1 MDLKEFECSSFK
13 HAEVFTKWKNNSWRE
28 LHKKD
33 KWKGNGVTH
42 VKQSISIVTFQ
53 RFPFNRLFVRF
64 SSDTRWCLLKQVTWY
79 VISNY
84 SEIDELIDFIAR
96 SYFFNEL
103 LLYIQGW

>member
-42 VKQSISIVTFQ
+42 VKQSISIIAFQ
-53 RFPFNRLFVRF
+53 PDF
-64 SSDTRWCLLKQVTWY
+64 SSVFLVIPDDVYWNKSPGMSSRTILKLMSW
-79 VISNY
+79 
-84 SEIDELIDFIAR
+84 LI
-96 SYFFNEL
+96 L
-103 LLYIQGW
+103 LLEAISLTNYCYTYRDDKV